1 MKTQKEILSHSFN
14 ALRLILNSYR
24 EPGEDNDDLIERSID
39 TPSIMRELMN
49 AVNPCMGRSHLIS
62 ILRNSEFKESL

>member
-14 ALRLILNSYR
+14 GLRIIINSYR
-24 EPGEDNDDLIERSID
+24 EPGENNHDLIERSIE
-39 TPSIMRELMN
+39 TPSIIRELMN

-62 ILRNSEFKESL
+62 ILRNSEFIESL